1 MGECTR
7 LDDLIGRLER
17 AYQEAQDI
25 FDAYIEDLRRQ
36 KPGVPFGVLKAHE
49 LATPPAL
56 DYLAALRRL
65 KRKG

>member
-1 MGECTR
+1 MGEYTR
-7 LDDLIGRLER
+7 FDVLIEQLER
-17 AYQEAQDI
+17 LYAEAQSV
-25 FDAYIEDLRRQ
+25 FDAHIEDLRRQ

-65 KRKG
+65 KRMA